1 MLYFRLSSRLRNSP
15 DAVCSKLL
23 SWRCTGIDAVGSMMG
38 SDGRAYWVQRRFGSS
53 QFITWHCAA
62 RGIFPTE
69 AVRRA
74 LLYGANPLESIWVQ
88 TGQGQTGL
96 RFQSFRIQL
105 FHKHCWKNRGTHEPF
120 SLLPACIT
128 LSAWFVP
135 ATLSNY
141 SNQAL
146 RTSSMNA
153 TAISHWWRCGY
164 VGVFGG
170 AGLTA
175 NVSGGSASTW
185 KKSRFARNLVSVLR
199 CPDCAAGNTSGLMA
213 KTSNIHAAAGVR
225 PNPCWWDTW

>member
-1 MLYFRLSSRLRNSP
+1 
-15 DAVCSKLL
+15 
-23 SWRCTGIDAVGSMMG
+23 MMG

-128 LSAWFVP
+128 LSGMVRSDYSVRLFQSGAPNRLNERYGDFSLVD
-135 ATLSNY
+135 AVVTLGY
-141 SNQAL
+141 SEGQ
-146 RTSSMNA
+146 
-153 TAISHWWRCGY
+153 G
-164 VGVFGG
+164 
-170 AGLTA
+170 
-175 NVSGGSASTW
+175 
-185 KKSRFARNLVSVLR
+185 
-199 CPDCAAGNTSGLMA
+199 
-213 KTSNIHAAAGVR
+213 
-225 PNPCWWDTW
+225 